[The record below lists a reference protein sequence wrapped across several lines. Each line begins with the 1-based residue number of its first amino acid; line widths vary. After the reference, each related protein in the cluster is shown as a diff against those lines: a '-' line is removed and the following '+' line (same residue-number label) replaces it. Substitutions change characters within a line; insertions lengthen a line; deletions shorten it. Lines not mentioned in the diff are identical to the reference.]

1 MSVNARMAPEVAA
14 AMNRLPKVA
23 FSRTL
28 EKADWTNTRL
38 FKDDPVAAIRSLK
51 AEEGTDPVIMG
62 SGAG

>member
-1 MSVNARMAPEVAA
+1 
-14 AMNRLPKVA
+14 MNRLPKVA